1 MAFGAKVLLLEGE
14 SANGIQERRA
24 ERAFSNS
31 RGRGVPR
38 ASALM
43 RLFYQPASTRT
54 ESAGRYRI
62 PKRGFI
68 FDIYRGT
75 LETPLILHSLL
86 GLLIMYPNI

>member
-14 SANGIQERRA
+14 SANGTQERRA

-43 RLFYQPASTRT
+43 RPFYQPASTRT
-54 ESAGRYRI
+54 EQRGDTRV

-68 FDIYRGT
+68 FDIYRGA
-75 LETPLILHSLL
+75 LETQLSVHSLL
-86 GLLIMYPNI
+86 GLLIMYPNN

>member
-24 ERAFSNS
+24 ERAFANS

-62 PKRGFI
+62 PQMGFI
-68 FDIYRGT
+68 YIYIGT
-75 LETPLILHSLL
+75 
-86 GLLIMYPNI
+86 GLYKNEDDELYEY

>member
-24 ERAFSNS
+24 ERAFANS

-54 ESAGRYRI
+54 
-62 PKRGFI
+62 
-68 FDIYRGT
+68 
-75 LETPLILHSLL
+75 
-86 GLLIMYPNI
+86 